1 MSLQARP
8 LPCLLA
14 ATLLIGIGAC
24 SSAPK
29 PLPEGPPPVY
39 EAPRS
44 YESKTDID
52 HVPGEV
58 NHSRPPSDG
67 EKAASEDR

>member
-1 MSLQARP
+1 MSLQASP
-8 LPCLLA
+8 FPYLIF
-14 ATLLIGIGAC
+14 ATLLTGLGAC

-58 NHSRPPSDG
+58 NHAPPPNRGPVD
-67 EKAASEDR
+67 ASEDR

>member
-1 MSLQARP
+1 MILQARP

-14 ATLLIGIGAC
+14 VTWLIGLGAC

-58 NHSRPPSDG
+58 SHAPPPSHG
-67 EKAASEDR
+67 VKGASEDR